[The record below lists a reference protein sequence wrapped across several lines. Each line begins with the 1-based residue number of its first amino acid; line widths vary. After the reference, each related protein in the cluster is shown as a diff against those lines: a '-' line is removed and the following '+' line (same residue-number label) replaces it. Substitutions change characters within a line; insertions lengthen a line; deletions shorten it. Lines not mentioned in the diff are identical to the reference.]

1 MSKQNE
7 LKELEKLVTRISKKK
22 AKLEAQVKAEK
33 ETSKWYD
40 QVLKESGFK
49 RPKDFVKALMEHFGM
64 RTVSLAKAKRQ
75 PGRPAKT
82 AAKTAAKPKGKA
94 KAGSAGRR
102 KRTKIT
108 PDLRDKVK
116 ASLGKGVSRNAT
128 AKSAGISYPIVK
140 KIEDGA
146 YDSI

>member
-7 LKELEKLVTRISKKK
+7 LKELEKLASRIAKKK

-33 ETSKWYD
+33 ETAKWYD

-49 RPKDFVKALMEHFGM
+49 RPKDFIKALMEHFGM
-64 RTVSLAKAKRQ
+64 RTVSLAKAKRG
-75 PGRPAKT
+75 PGRPAKAAT
-82 AAKTAAKPKGKA
+82 KPKAKTK
-94 KAGSAGRR
+94 STGRR

-108 PDLRDKVK
+108 AELRDKVK
-116 ASLGKGVSRNAT
+116 ASLEKGASKNAA
-128 AKSAGISYPIVK
+128 AKSFGISYLVVK

-146 YDSI
+146 YDTL